1 MRGGAASDGGFTLIE
16 VLVSLVIT
24 GMIALAVGGAFVLFM
39 STNERSLD
47 QQAIARDQFWLSSWF
62 LADAQ
67 SATEF
72 AADEEVAVSCDG
84 VPGYEPDTSRNVVQ
98 LRWADETS
106 ETPTEYEVNYRAQRA
121 STDEPWR
128 LDRFFCEGGTEA
140 ERVTVVQAL
149 ADTLTFPPSIEEE
162 SARLTIRLTSAID
175 DVTQLEATG
184 GRHVTP

>member
-1 MRGGAASDGGFTLIE
+1 MRGGAASDGGFTLVE

-72 AADEEVAVSCDG
+72 AAGAEVEVDCG
-84 VPGYEPDTSRNVVQ
+84 VPEESDTSRNVVQ

-128 LDRFFCEGGTEA
+128 LDRFFCEAGTEA

-149 ADTLTFPPSIEEE
+149 ADTLTFPPSIEED

-184 GRHVTP
+184 GRHVIP